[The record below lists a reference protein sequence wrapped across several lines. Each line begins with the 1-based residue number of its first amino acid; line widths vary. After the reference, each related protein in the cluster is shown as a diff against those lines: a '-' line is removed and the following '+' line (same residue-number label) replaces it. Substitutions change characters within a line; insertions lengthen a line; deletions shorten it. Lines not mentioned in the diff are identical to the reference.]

1 MEPSPTHYVDCDGRA
16 LAYQVVGDGHAN
28 LVLAYELMM
37 HLDLAWTDPDI
48 HRNYERGSQFARM
61 AVLQPRGFGLSEQVN
76 YTPTVEQQADDIIAV
91 MDACG
96 MRRATLVGFL
106 NTCNALAV
114 VAARI
119 PSRVNGLVLLMP
131 VPYGSGALTDCHG
144 WTELEI
150 SDHLDR
156 WRDSIHGW
164 GSGLSFEPWDAALS
178 TPFNRRLLALCERN
192 SATPIAAKN
201 YFDAA
206 IESDFR
212 DVYRLVRVPA
222 RVLWLGSCPVPQ
234 AFGEYVASLI
244 PEATFH
250 RLPETPPG
258 SSVGQSFVPTWDHIE
273 EMTTGSRHSA
283 DSDKF
288 LGTVLFT
295 DVVSSTELL
304 AQVGDAE
311 YQRLREAHERLVRL
325 AVSDAGGE
333 LVSVMGDGT
342 LSVFD
347 GPTAAVRCAQVICS
361 TASDN
366 GLAVRAGAHSGE
378 LHRDGMN
385 VTGIAVHI
393 GARVSSLAG
402 PGEVWVSRTVRDLVV
417 GSGLGF
423 VAQGPRQLK
432 GVPETWELFKLAHA
446 GEQAGSVPIEDSIQT
461 TADKLALRVAR
472 RAPALSRATM
482 RVANVV
488 QRRRARVTDS
498 SA

>member
-1 MEPSPTHYVDCDGRA
+1 MEPSPTHYVDCDGGA
-16 LAYQVVGDGHAN
+16 LAYQIVGDGETD
-28 LVLAYELMM
+28 LVLAYEVGM
-37 HLDLAWTDPDI
+37 HLDLVWTDPDI
-48 HRNYERGSQFARM
+48 HRNYERASQFARM
-61 AVLQPRGFGLSEQVN
+61 AVFQPRGFGLSEQIN
-76 YTPTVEQQADDIIAV
+76 YTPTVEQQADDIVAV

-114 VAARI
+114 VAARM

-131 VPYGSGALTDCHG
+131 VAYGTGALTDCHG

-156 WRDSIHGW
+156 WRDSIDRW
-164 GSGLSFEPWDAALS
+164 GSGLTFEQWDAALS

-192 SATPIAAKN
+192 SASPIAAKN

-212 DVYRLVRVPA
+212 DVYRSVRVPA
-222 RVLWLGSCPVPQ
+222 SVLWLGSCPLPQ
-234 AFGEYVASLI
+234 AFGEYVASLM
-244 PEATFH
+244 PAATFH
-250 RLPETPPG
+250 RISETPPG

-273 EMTTGSRHSA
+273 EMTTGSPHSA
-283 DSDKF
+283 DSDRF

-304 AQVGDAE
+304 ARVGDVE
-311 YQRLREAHERLVRL
+311 YQRLRAAHERLVRL

-347 GPTAAVRCAQVICS
+347 GPTAAVRCAQAICS
-361 TASDN
+361 TASDH
-366 GLAVRAGAHSGE
+366 GLSVRAGAHSGE
-378 LHRDGMN
+378 LQRDGMN
-385 VTGIAVHI
+385 VTGMAVHI

-417 GSGLGF
+417 GSGLDF
-423 VAQGPRQLK
+423 VGQGPRQLK
-432 GVPETWELFKLAHA
+432 GVPDTWELFKLAHA
-446 GEQAGSVPIEDSIQT
+446 GEQAGSMPVEESMQT
-461 TADKLALRVAR
+461 SADKLALGIAR
-472 RAPALSRATM
+472 RAPALSRATL
-482 RVANVV
+482 RVANAV
-488 QRRRARVTDS
+488 QRRRARSTNS